1 MLNILRLAL
10 MKHLSTKET
19 PEELQEAYQAFKNEE
34 SKATQALKQYGEML
48 FSHAVDRDG
57 ELMSFEASELVGIA
71 LTLKQITNLL
81 QLAQYGR
88 EVTDLALDKIAY
100 NGIIAKGG
108 K

>member
-10 MKHLSTKET
+10 IKHLSEEDT
-19 PEELQEAYQAFKNEE
+19 PEKLQEAYQSFKDEE
-34 SKATQALKQYGEML
+34 SNITQALKQYSEML
-48 FSHAVDRDG
+48 FCHATDRDC
-57 ELMSFEASELVGIA
+57 ELASFDASDLVGIA

-88 EVTDLALDKIAY
+88 EVTDLTLNKIAY